1 MLEGVVDGGTLFSF
15 IIYAVFLILSIL
27 HFLLAKEQ
35 TSWKRKTIRKRNHL
49 KQTVVSKTGKCPS
62 LCFFWFHD
70 CRSTYYIK
78 QDNQN
83 ALEML
88 AFFTLGY
95 KLRCHHTCSF
105 LFYYYMCR
113 SLICK
118 LCDLIVDC
126 HVLCSDTSL
135 VLAAVY
141 RWLLVVPTS
150 VTIPPVNFS
159 LLWSTYNQYIQAF
172 RFYECCQFCIYFSV
186 NKMCTFIDL

>member
-83 ALEML
+83 ALEMW
-88 AFFTLGY
+88 AFLHWDTNLDVTTHVAFCFTT
-95 KLRCHHTCSF
+95 TCVGVWF
-105 LFYYYMCR
+105 
-113 SLICK
+113 
-118 LCDLIVDC
+118 
-126 HVLCSDTSL
+126 
-135 VLAAVY
+135 
-141 RWLLVVPTS
+141 
-150 VTIPPVNFS
+150 VNCA
-159 LLWSTYNQYIQAF
+159 T
-172 RFYECCQFCIYFSV
+172 
-186 NKMCTFIDL
+186 